1 VVEDLEHHEVDQTR
15 IFALTLKDLLRN
27 VRLRFVS
34 HDPTKE
40 SAEDLQEDLA
50 EADYVL
56 WMADDE
62 SYDMAAIREQM
73 GDRLID
79 VRDHKFDRSAVLD
92 PHAVVSVTQDGAELP
107 MVSAVYT
114 GAVPVVYKASRTLLN
129 NLVTSIFWAFVMIGF
144 VMIFLLRNPGSLWP
158 NIPAGLASMV
168 PNIFPVVVIFGAMG
182 WMGIDV
188 DIGTMMTASVAMG
201 VAVDDTI
208 HFLTWYR
215 WGLAAGLSRVG
226 AIQQAYRRVG
236 RAMAQTTAI
245 GGLGMFVF
253 ALSTF
258 TPTQMFG
265 ILMLA
270 LLLAALVGDL
280 IFLPAILAGPLG
292 RVFTASA
299 KDTKPDDGPK
309 QTGEAKDVA
318 AGTKT
323 PATETP
329 ATEPVPSAP
338 AASSPTPGAGG
349 PTSPVETPHSAGRA
363 GPTGG
368 FIFRQDGRHRLR
380 PE

>member
-1 VVEDLEHHEVDQTR
+1 
-15 IFALTLKDLLRN
+15 
-27 VRLRFVS
+27 
-34 HDPTKE
+34 
-40 SAEDLQEDLA
+40 
-50 EADYVL
+50 
-56 WMADDE
+56 MA
-62 SYDMAAIREQM
+62 SIREQV

-79 VRDHKFDRSAVLD
+79 VRDHKFD
-92 PHAVVSVTQDGAELP
+92 AELALEADSADQGKSVARDASELP
-107 MVSAVYT
+107 AVSAVYT
-114 GAVPVVYKASRTLLN
+114 GIVPVVYKASRTLLN

-168 PNIFPVVVIFGAMG
+168 PNVFPVVVIFGSMG
-182 WMGIDV
+182 WLGIDV

-215 WGLAAGLSRVG
+215 WGLAEGLDRVG
-226 AIQQAYRRVG
+226 AIREAYKRVG

-265 ILMLA
+265 ILMLT

-280 IFLPAILAGPLG
+280 VFLPAILAGPIG

-299 KDTKPDDGPK
+299 KDKKPDDGPR
-309 QTGEAKDVA
+309 QAGEARDVSTDA
-318 AGTKT
+318 
-323 PATETP
+323 ETP
-329 ATEPVPSAP
+329 ATEDPATGTVPAAP
-338 AASSPTPGAGG
+338 AAG
-349 PTSPVETPHSAGRA
+349 PLTSDADGPLPPVETPHSAGRIERA
-363 GPTGG
+363 GGVVL
-368 FIFRQDGRHRLR
+368 RQDARHNLR
-380 PE
+380 PDP